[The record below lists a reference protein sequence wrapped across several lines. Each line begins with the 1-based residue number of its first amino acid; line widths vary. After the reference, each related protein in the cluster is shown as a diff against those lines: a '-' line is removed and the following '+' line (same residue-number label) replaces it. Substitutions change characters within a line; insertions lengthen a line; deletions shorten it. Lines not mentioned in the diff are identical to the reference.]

1 MTAPEDRKSVLSTTG
16 IAPITVLVTSADAA
30 IADPSKTRLTS
41 NVILSQFNPG
51 NYLDFD
57 PANATGSATF
67 EITNSIFVPSLEDI
81 TIDNVASGVYLD
93 ASGKAR
99 ARIGFKILNPD
110 TTRIVDV
117 DIRHSLTSS
126 ESGLL

>member
-16 IAPITVLVTSADAA
+16 IAPITVLANSADAA

-57 PANATGSATF
+57 PTNATGSATF
-67 EITNSIFVPSLEDI
+67 NLSDSISVPQLEDI
-81 TIDNVASGVYLD
+81 SIDATSGTYLD
-93 ASGKAR
+93 ASGKTR
-99 ARIGFKILNPD
+99 SRIVFNIKNPD
-110 TTRIVDV
+110 ITKIVDV
-117 DIRHSLTSS
+117 DIRQSLTSS
-126 ESGLL
+126 ESGL

>member
-16 IAPITVLVTSADAA
+16 IAPITVLVNSADAA

-67 EITNSIFVPSLEDI
+67 NLSDPVSVPQLEDI
-81 TIDNVASGVYLD
+81 SIDATSGTYLD
-93 ASGKAR
+93 ASGKTR
-99 ARIGFKILNPD
+99 SRIVFNIKNPD
-110 TTRIVDV
+110 TTKIVDV
-117 DIRHSLTSS
+117 DIRQSLTLS
-126 ESGLL
+126 ESGL